1 MGRAVPAV
9 RGERLGELAGEDSVD
24 HLLLLL
30 PDGRVYPADP
40 RLRAHRHHQATP
52 GEGAGAAGRRRRRVG
67 RGDGEAARGGA
78 ERGRHGCWVWLAQG
92 GFLGLVDGWS
102 DRWGETRRGW
112 VL

>member
-30 PDGRVYPADP
+30 PDGRFIRRPPPP
-40 RLRAHRHHQATP
+40 RAPPPPGHAEARAQARPVPT
-52 GEGAGAAGRRRRRVG
+52 RRVG